1 MLHTFSVKSSVHNYT
16 AAFVDDAPTTLASCL
31 SEGDFVIVDK
41 NVLELY
47 ERTIGALVRGHGHV
61 VLDATEEKKSYLGVV
76 SVLEHLI
83 ENGFRKNNRLVAIG
97 GGITQDVTAFVASIL
112 YRGVAWSFFPTTLL
126 AMGDSCIGSK
136 TAINF
141 GRYKNQVG
149 NFYPPHQIFID
160 MTWLDTLPERDMKSG
175 LGEMLH
181 YYIVSGERDYERFVR
196 EYVRALTDRETLRGV
211 IERSLEIKKKIIE
224 LDEFDRNER
233 QVLNYGHSF
242 GHALE
247 CVTHH
252 KIPHGI
258 GVVFGMDM
266 ANFISMK
273 LGFISKELFEDLSAF
288 FSKVCAGFDM
298 GDSNFDT
305 FMDALGRDKKNVGSD
320 LGLILMRGVGQTFK
334 TVVRPDRQFREWMG
348 EYFAARIH

>member
-1 MLHTFSVKSSVHNYT
+1 MADNLLIKSSIHDYT
-16 AAFVDDAPTTLASCL
+16 AGFVDDAPGALASCL
-31 SEGDFVIVDK
+31 SEGDFVIVDRK
-41 NVLELY
+41 VLELY
-47 ERTIGALVRGHGHV
+47 EHTIGAVIRDHGHV
-61 VLDATEEKKSYLGVV
+61 VIDATEEKKSYIGVV
-76 SVLEHLI
+76 PVIEHLI
-83 ENGFRKNNRLVAIG
+83 ENGFHKNNRLVAIG

-149 NFYPPHQIFID
+149 NFYPPHHIYID
-160 MTWLDTLPERDMKSG
+160 VGWLDTLPERDMKSG

-181 YYIVSGERDYERFVR
+181 YYIVSGVRDYKRFVR
-196 EYVRALTDRETLRGV
+196 EYDRALTDRETLRGV
-211 IERSLEIKKKIIE
+211 VERSLEIKKKFIE
-224 LDEFDRNER
+224 LDEFDRKER

-247 CVTHH
+247 SVTHH
-252 KIPHGI
+252 ALPHGI

-288 FSKVCAGFDM
+288 FAKIHSGFDL
-298 GDSNFDT
+298 GDVDCDT
-305 FMDALGRDKKNVGSD
+305 FMDALGRDKKNIGAD

-334 TVVRPDRQFREWMG
+334 TLVPPDGQFREWVG
-348 EYFAARIH
+348 EYLATRIH